1 MDAAKLVEFVVHGI
15 DDQGRPSNNL
25 LEVAEVAV
33 VDWRGQVV
41 GRFRDA
47 DALDRF
53 LGRARGSV
61 KLVALET
68 VGVPRQDLSGKYLCL
83 EQCCLDLQPD

>member
-33 VDWRGQVV
+33 VDWRGQVM

-53 LGRARGSV
+53 LGRARGNV

-68 VGVPRQDLSGKYLCL
+68 VGIPRQDLSGKYLCL
-83 EQCCLDLQPD
+83 EQCCLNLQPD